1 MPLVLNTTTGLVSP
15 QYHVVFND
23 TFSTTNSLHRNQ
35 LPSHWAE
42 LFNNSATSYVDED
55 FTSTNTLQTPI
66 LTSFTGNPKKNMPT
80 ETSLNM
86 PLAEPSPAPIQT
98 SQNMPLDLNISDNFS
113 PPISPSTQREPISPS
128 LFADTPVPLSSI
140 PVSSFQ
146 RETSTTEVEVPLQT
160 SRRDSI
166 ADDVTV
172 LAANDWNQHHPYNTR
187 FKKKFIANLSTQP
200 TSSEQLP
207 PSFLPSPQSFLS
219 TTHNSPFASS
229 YLDVPSYCLVAS
241 NNPDVLHFGS
251 MQRDPDKSHLR
262 LIWFEKSLIF

>member
-1 MPLVLNTTTGLVSP
+1 
-15 QYHVVFND
+15 
-23 TFSTTNSLHRNQ
+23 
-35 LPSHWAE
+35 
-42 LFNNSATSYVDED
+42 
-55 FTSTNTLQTPI
+55 
-66 LTSFTGNPKKNMPT
+66 MPT

-160 SRRDSI
+160 SQRDSI

-251 MQRDPDKSHLR
+251 MQRDPDKSHFKADMVWEITDFLIMAVSLLSLALPFPKGTNPCLLSGAFTTSMR
-262 LIWFEKSLIF
+262 LTGALLNIKLVLNRNLT